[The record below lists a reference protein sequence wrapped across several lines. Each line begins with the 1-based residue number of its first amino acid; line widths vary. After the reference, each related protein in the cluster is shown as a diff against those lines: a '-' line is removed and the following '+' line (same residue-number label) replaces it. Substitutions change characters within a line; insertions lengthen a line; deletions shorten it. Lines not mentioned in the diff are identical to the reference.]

1 MRATLCARA
10 ADLRETSTWRVA
22 VACETSVVRTV
33 GSAREMGE
41 TGSFGD
47 HGNLLG
53 SAKTAGVVSVMAT
66 ADFESCVA
74 LV

>member
-22 VACETSVVRTV
+22 VACETGVVRTV
-33 GSAREMGE
+33 GSERGVGE

-53 SAKTAGVVSVMAT
+53 SAKAAGVVSGMAT
-66 ADFESCVA
+66 AGLESCNA
-74 LV
+74 